1 MSPDG
6 HSFSFDSRA
15 NGYVRCEG
23 AGIVV
28 LKSLSDAE
36 KAGDRIYAV
45 IRGSGVNHDGN
56 KPAITNPRQATQQ
69 RLIERVCKE
78 AQIDPSTIVYSEA
91 HGTGTTAGD
100 KTEAAALSGALC
112 QEKRDKP
119 LLVGSLKSNFGRME
133 GAAGVASLIKGA
145 LCVWHCLIPAT
156 IKVK

>member
-119 LLVGSLKSNFGRME
+119 LLVGSLKVEFW
-133 GAAGVASLIKGA
+133 ASWKGQQVLLLLSKE
-145 LCVWHCLIPAT
+145 LCVCGM
-156 IKVK
+156 V